1 MLNNLS
7 GMPERLLGEVT
18 EWSKVQHWKCCVRYP
33 RTEGSNPSLSANGKA
48 HPICA
53 AVRLIAAALSHE
65 QNIDAFFRHEVP
77 PGVWSNGIA
86 RCSVWT
92 KVWGCGP
99 PNTER

>member
-1 MLNNLS
+1 
-7 GMPERLLGEVT
+7 
-18 EWSKVQHWKCCVRYP
+18 
-33 RTEGSNPSLSANGKA
+33 
-48 HPICA
+48 
-53 AVRLIAAALSHE
+53 LSHE